1 MTGVALMD
9 IRPFKISEDVAVPR
23 GQLLEMI
30 RAVRRIGEKYGFP
43 TASYGHAGDGNLHVN
58 FLFRSAD
65 ERARGDAAIDEAIET
80 AIRLG
85 GTISG
90 EHGVGLAKRR
100 FLPKEQGTAV
110 VALQKRIKRAFDPDD
125 LLNPGKIFP

>member
-1 MTGVALMD
+1 
-9 IRPFKISEDVAVPR
+9 
-23 GQLLEMI
+23 
-30 RAVRRIGEKYGFP
+30 RAVRRIGEKHGFP

-65 ERARGDAAIDEAIET
+65 ERGRGEAAIDEVIEM

-85 GTISG
+85 GTITG

-100 FLPKEQGTAV
+100 FLRKEQGAAV
-110 VALQKRIKRAFDPDD
+110 VALQKRLKRAFDPDD